1 MGYGEDEMTNKKEHT
16 GWKLDLNKSN
26 HTGNICCKG
35 CYELGKKESKNK
47 QLDTSSGKALNNFAK
62 ESRKEVIKEVEDFFD
77 IEQLQEEDYW
87 ECGVNEIRDFIKKL
101 KQTE

>member
-1 MGYGEDEMTNKKEHT
+1 MIRRKGFAKIRSIDV
-16 GWKLDLNKSN
+16 SN
-26 HTGNICCKG
+26 
-35 CYELGKKESKNK
+35 
-47 QLDTSSGKALNNFAK
+47 GKALNNFAK
-62 ESRKEVIKEVEDFFD
+62 EIRKEVIKEVENFFD